1 MMKKVTYP
9 EELLLGI
16 VQFSL
21 QKGLYKYYLK
31 NTWIIWKSFC

>member
-21 QKGLYKYYLK
+21 QKGLYMDF
-31 NTWIIWKSFC
+31 TSTI